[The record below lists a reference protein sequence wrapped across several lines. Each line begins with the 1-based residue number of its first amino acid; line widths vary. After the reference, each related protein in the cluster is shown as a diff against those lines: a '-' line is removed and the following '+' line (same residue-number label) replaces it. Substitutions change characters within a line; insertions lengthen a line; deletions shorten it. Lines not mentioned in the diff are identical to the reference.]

1 MASKKVTDRYS
12 YLLAC
17 IFGIVLMVIVYLL
30 FEPLSKRTRSGSAD
44 SVDAG
49 TAKVLSDAV
58 QASMTQAAATEE
70 PPPAPS
76 AFLGVEI
83 ISVDS
88 VIAEQLGISSK
99 KGVLINSVVAG
110 SPAQAAGLE
119 RGDVIVALNNRT
131 VKGVDGFREI
141 MGKLDPGDSV
151 RIVYMRNGMKDQAY
165 AELAESPAL
174 VKTAQETAPS
184 NSGWG
189 VSLSPINPAL
199 RESLGIP
206 PDINGIAILSVVPGA
221 AADRAGLAPG
231 NVIVGVD
238 KTPISDMDDF
248 LGAVASDEDDT
259 ALLDVY
265 AGDGMRYVP
274 MDSSSVRP
282 PGLSQNQMTLRQRV
296 FSLFTGGAP
305 FSSDEDDEEE
315 GPKGGKFAQDDVQ
328 LTADTTGFARPSSV
342 PGDANTGGPAAGDS
356 GFSRPSTVPGE
367 ANTGGPSS
375 SPNDL
380 VLFIGLL
387 LMAIL
392 NLAYREYQ
400 RPPEMDSGR

>member
-1 MASKKVTDRYS
+1 MASKKAIDRYS

-17 IFGIVLMVIVYLL
+17 VFGIVLMAIVYLV
-30 FEPLSKRTRSGSAD
+30 FQPLAKRARSGSED
-44 SVDAG
+44 SVDAE

-58 QASMTQAAATEE
+58 KVSMTQAGGTEE
-70 PPPAPS
+70 PPPGPS

-189 VSLSPINPAL
+189 VSLSPISPTL

-206 PDINGIAILSVVPGA
+206 PDINGVAILSVVPGA
-221 AADRAGLAPG
+221 AADKAGLAPS
-231 NVIVGVD
+231 NVIMGID
-238 KTPISDMDDF
+238 KTPISDMNDF
-248 LGAVASDEDDT
+248 FDALAANEDDT

-265 AGDGMRYVP
+265 AGGEMRYVP
-274 MDSSSVRP
+274 MDSSGLRP
-282 PGLSQNQMTLRQRV
+282 PGLPQTQMTLGQRMS
-296 FSLFTGGAP
+296 SLFTGGSP
-305 FSSDEDDEEE
+305 FSSDEDDEE

-328 LTADTTGFARPSSV
+328 LTADVTGFARPSSV
-342 PGDANTGGPAAGDS
+342 PGDVNTGGSAAGSS

-367 ANTGGPSS
+367 TNTGGPGS

-392 NLAYREYQ
+392 YLAYREYH
-400 RPPEMDSGR
+400 RPPELDSGR

>member
-1 MASKKVTDRYS
+1 MASKKATDRYS

-17 IFGIVLMVIVYLL
+17 MFGMVLMAIVYIL
-30 FEPLSKRTRSGSAD
+30 FEPLAKRARSGSAD
-44 SVDAG
+44 SVDAA

-141 MGKLDPGDSV
+141 MGKLDPSDSV
-151 RIVYMRNGMKDQAY
+151 RIVYIRNGMKDQTY
-165 AELAESPAL
+165 AELGESPAL
-174 VKTAQETAPS
+174 VKTAQEVDAS
-184 NSGWG
+184 DSGWG
-189 VSLSPINPAL
+189 VSLAPISPAL

-221 AADRAGLAPG
+221 AADRAGLAAG
-231 NVIVGVD
+231 NVIMGID
-238 KTPISDMDDF
+238 KAPVSDMDDF
-248 LGAVASDEDDT
+248 FGAVASDEDDT

-265 AGDGMRYVP
+265 VGDGMRYVP
-274 MDSSSVRP
+274 MDSSSLRP
-282 PGLSQNQMTLRQRV
+282 PGLPQNQMTLRQRV

-305 FSSDEDDEEE
+305 FSSDEGDEE

-342 PGDANTGGPAAGDS
+342 PGDANTGGPTAGDS

-367 ANTGGPSS
+367 TNTGGPSS

-380 VLFIGLL
+380 VLFIALL
-387 LMAIL
+387 FMAIL
-392 NLAYREYQ
+392 YLAYREYQ
-400 RPPEMDSGR
+400 RPPEMDGGR